1 MCLRVY
7 ALLTL
12 AHGRIAAIFFFAEEN
27 TRQPASFENE
37 WSYRDQLRMVHPMP
51 DGSTQRAHVVDGTMR
66 GWLENGRTPSGM
78 PLRSVQS
85 IQDGN
90 RLLFVAESSVKLL
103 EERFESLDTG
113 QSVGPINI
121 NTKLNDQ
128 KDNPNDYVP
137 SRIACRAI
145 GVSQPTLF
153 RWLTDRDARK
163 AYRLQGVRGPA
174 ERQTLRLIS
183 VTQPHPRTGS
193 PGETLNPQAMIENR
207 SPFPARRYR
216 EFHFGGFA
224 LVGLIVLDQ
233 FLSEFTLQLPQ
244 I

>member
-1 MCLRVY
+1 VCTPSSH
-7 ALLTL
+7 LLTAESRL
-12 AHGRIAAIFFFAEEN
+12 YFLAEEN
-27 TRQPASFENE
+27 NRQPALKTNGPIEINSE
-37 WSYRDQLRMVHPMP
+37 WFIPCRMAAH
-51 DGSTQRAHVVDGTMR
+51 RAHVVDGTMR

-85 IQDGN
+85 IQDGH

-163 AYRLQGVRGPA
+163 AYRLQGVRDP
-174 ERQTLRLIS
+174 LNDRLYVSSLSLNRIRE
-183 VTQPHPRTGS
+183 QGL
-193 PGETLNPQAMIENR
+193 PG
-207 SPFPARRYR
+207 RR
-216 EFHFGGFA
+216 
-224 LVGLIVLDQ
+224 
-233 FLSEFTLQLPQ
+233 
-244 I
+244 